1 MSTDINDNA
10 MSGPQEEHFA
20 PIQSVNEPKKSD
32 SSNKTAKIVFFVAVV
47 AMLAAGGVYYAQ
59 KLVKKYK
66 DAALAT
72 NDGTG
77 KKENLISPEKSLAAN
92 AAGNPTRPG
101 ASGIDDDIGATKLKA
116 DASVRPLFGDD
127 GKALTNSEG
136 NAIGVDK
143 EGKIVE
149 VPPIQTAG
157 SPGASNQKTP
167 LPGSKTQQGNKSNG
181 QAETANAPPGNA
193 NTKFVSRFGGS
204 LFGDGADE
212 KSKKAAE
219 QTASQST
226 QADRTAS
233 IVEKALLNATG
244 GASPMAGAN
253 SNNAQA
259 QASRPSTG
267 SGSGSGS
274 AGQLLASTSITP
286 TVMATKLGNQNFIIP
301 KGRQADCILSTRIS
315 DEVPGFTSC
324 VLTENVYSDNG
335 KVLLLERGSEVTGE
349 YGTSGQQGLRRLFV
363 SWTRAKTP
371 NGITIDWSSPG
382 TDPLGGS
389 GIPGYLDK
397 RWFERIGAAYM
408 LSIFKDALSVAVAN
422 TGSTN
427 SGTTVVLGS
436 SSSTVQTTNEL
447 ANKILEDSMKTRP
460 VLSINQ
466 GERISIYVARDLNFS
481 SVYSLR
487 EAGGTGTVQIGK

>member
-1 MSTDINDNA
+1 MSTDINDNVI
-10 MSGPQEEHFA
+10 SGPHEEEFA
-20 PIQSVNEPKKSD
+20 PIQSVNEPKKSGGG
-32 SSNKTAKIVFFVAVV
+32 NKTAKIIFFVLVV
-47 AMLAAGGVYYAQ
+47 AMIAAGGVYYTQ
-59 KLVKKYK
+59 KAIKKYK
-66 DAALAT
+66 DAALAS
-72 NDGTG
+72 NDANG

-92 AAGNPTRPG
+92 AAVNPTRPG
-101 ASGIDDDIGATKLKA
+101 ASGINDDIGSTKPKT
-116 DASVRPLFGDD
+116 DASVRPLLGDD

-143 EGKIVE
+143 DGKVVE

-157 SPGASNQKTP
+157 SPGASNQKPP
-167 LPGSKTQQGNKSNG
+167 LPGSKTQQGNKAIA
-181 QAETANAPPGNA
+181 QPETGNAQSGNA
-193 NTKFVSRFGGS
+193 NAKFVSRFGGS

-219 QTASQST
+219 LIANQSS

-233 IVEKALLNATG
+233 LVEKALL
-244 GASPMAGAN
+244 ASNGSSPSAVGVN
-253 SNNAQA
+253 SSNTSAAQA
-259 QASRPSTG
+259 TRPAAG
-267 SGSGSGS
+267 SGAGS
-274 AGQLLASTSITP
+274 AGQLLASTSVTP